1 MRTLVAYH
9 SHSGHTRRAAQALAA
24 RIGADLAE
32 IRPADGRFR
41 GPIGLLRAVIAAWRA
56 RPAPI
61 APVEARLEDYDLVV
75 VGTPIWAGHIS
86 PPAREFLMASKGRL
100 RDYATLSTCAGTGL
114 PEAGEDMA
122 RIMGPSP
129 RAVLDLTRRDE
140 GTPAFRE
147 KLETFVREIGAG

>member
-9 SHSGHTRRAAQALAA
+9 SHSGHTRRAAEALAA

-41 GPIGLLRAVIAAWRA
+41 GLIGLVRAIVSARRA

-61 APVEARLEDYDLVV
+61 APMDARLEDYDLVI
-75 VGTPIWAGHIS
+75 VGTPIWASHIS
-86 PPAREFLMASKGRL
+86 PPARAFLMENRERL
-100 RDYATLSTCAGTGL
+100 RDYATLYTCVGTGL

-140 GTPAFRE
+140 GKPAFRE